1 MLLAFLGIVPGG
13 GGGGHPTP
21 PPDDTQALNWRFV
34 MDPISALIGGASS
47 LLGGFL
53 SQSSSRDAAREQMAF
68 QERMSS
74 TAYQRASADMRA
86 AGLNP
91 MMMFGGGSAAST
103 PAGAQPSQTG
113 QLGQGVSQ
121 AVNSALNANIMQK
134 TIDKLTEE
142 IASVKATTG
151 RTIAETASELQRPDE
166 IKARTGV
173 LKEQAPLETA
183 RTWNTIADTYI
194 KRAAFEE
201 ADLKQ
206 LLAKYGRGFFDTP
219 SGKFLYQT
227 ALAAGKID
235 DFLKPVGTVLHG
247 ANSAASFRDRWM
259 FRQ

>member
-1 MLLAFLGIVPGG
+1 
-13 GGGGHPTP
+13 
-21 PPDDTQALNWRFV
+21 
-34 MDPISALIGGASS
+34 MDPISALIGGGLNIIGGLFSQNAASK
-47 LLGGFL
+47 
-53 SQSSSRDAAREQMAF
+53 AADKQMAF
-68 QERMSS
+68 QEMMSS
-74 TAYQRASADMRA
+74 TAYQRATKDMTA

-113 QLGQGVSQ
+113 QFGQSIST

-134 TIDKLTEE
+134 TIDKLTTE
-142 IASVKATTG
+142 IANIKATTG
-151 RTIAETASELQRPDE
+151 KTVAETASEERRPGE
-166 IKARTGV
+166 IEARTGV

-183 RTWNTIADTYI
+183 KTWNTIADTYI
-194 KRAAFEE
+194 KRASFEE

-247 ANSAASFRDRWM
+247 ANSAATFRDRWN
-259 FRQ
+259 FKD

>member
-1 MLLAFLGIVPGG
+1 
-13 GGGGHPTP
+13 
-21 PPDDTQALNWRFV
+21 
-34 MDPISALIGGASS
+34 MDPISALIGGGAS

-53 SQSSSRDAAREQMAF
+53 SQKSAKDAAQQQMAF
-68 QERMSS
+68 QERMSA
-74 TAYQRASADMRA
+74 TAYQRASADMKA

-103 PAGAQPSQTG
+103 PAGAQPTETG
-113 QLGQGVSQ
+113 QVGKSVGQS
-121 AVNSALNANIMQK
+121 VNSALNANIMTK

-142 IASVKATTG
+142 IANIKAQTG
-151 RTIAETASELQRPDE
+151 LKVAETATE
-166 IKARTGV
+166 IKRPSLVSAQTATEGER
-173 LKEQAPLETA
+173 APLATA
-183 RTWNTIADTYI
+183 QTWNTIADTYI

-206 LLAKYGRGFFDTP
+206 LYAKYGREFFDTP

-259 FRQ
+259 FKQ